1 MTRPLD
7 SRKYRLIQAIM
18 DMEDEAILAKFE
30 GLIAADTDVELLEK
44 MMQPTRPHVT
54 VAELV
59 KEQNYKPIPREE
71 FYQLAD
77 ELDIQ
82 EPIKDLLNMLN

>member
-18 DMEDEAILAKFE
+18 DMEDETKLAQFE
-30 GLIAADTDVELLEK
+30 AFIAADTDVEVLEN

-54 VAELV
+54 VDELV
-59 KEQNYKPIPREE
+59 KEQNYQPIPREE
-71 FYQLAD
+71 FYKLAD

-82 EPIKDLLNMLN
+82 EPIEDLLKMLD

>member
-18 DMEDEAILAKFE
+18 DTEDETMLAKFE
-30 GLIAADTDVELLEK
+30 GLIAADTNVELLEK

-59 KEQNYKPIPREE
+59 KEQNYQPIPREE
-71 FYQLAD
+71 FYQLAV
-77 ELDIQ
+77 
-82 EPIKDLLNMLN
+82 PIGRRTRHSRTD

>member
-18 DMEDEAILAKFE
+18 NMEDEKMLAKFE
-30 GLIAADTDVELLEK
+30 GLIAADMDVELLEK
-44 MMQPTRPHVT
+44 MIQPTRPHVT

-59 KEQNYKPIPREE
+59 KEQNYQPIPREE

-77 ELDIQ
+77 ELNIQ
-82 EPIKDLLNMLN
+82 EPIEDLLNMLD

>member
-18 DMEDEAILAKFE
+18 DMEDEKKLAKFE
-30 GLIAADTDVELLEK
+30 ALIATDTDAELLEK
-44 MMQPTRPHVT
+44 MMQPTRLNVT

-59 KEQNYKPIPREE
+59 KEQNYQPIPREE
-71 FYQLAD
+71 FYKLAD

-82 EPIKDLLNMLN
+82 EPIEHLLNMLD

>member
-1 MTRPLD
+1 
-7 SRKYRLIQAIM
+7 
-18 DMEDEAILAKFE
+18 
-30 GLIAADTDVELLEK
+30 LEK

-59 KEQNYKPIPREE
+59 KEQNYQPIPREE
-71 FYQLAD
+71 FYKLAD

-82 EPIKDLLNMLN
+82 EPIEDLLKMLD

>member
-18 DMEDEAILAKFE
+18 DMDDEAHLAKFE
-30 GLIAADTDVELLEK
+30 ALIAADTDAELLEK

-59 KEQNYKPIPREE
+59 KEQNYQPIPREE
-71 FYQLAD
+71 FYKLAD

-82 EPIKDLLNMLN
+82 EPIEDLLKMLD

>member
-18 DMEDEAILAKFE
+18 DMEDEAMLAKFE

-82 EPIKDLLNMLN
+82 EPIEDLLKMLN

>member
-18 DMEDEAILAKFE
+18 DMEDETKLAQFE
-30 GLIAADTDVELLEK
+30 AFIAVDTDVEVLEN

-59 KEQNYKPIPREE
+59 KEQNYQPIPREE
-71 FYQLAD
+71 FYKLAD

-82 EPIKDLLNMLN
+82 EPIEDLLKMLD